1 MIPNL
6 LDRPIC
12 SVSGCKDW
20 RQTYSITGKVSY
32 LKTCRRHTYKD
43 IRQLSKEIDNKVQKV
58 LDTN

>member
-12 SVSGCKDW
+12 PVSGCENW
-20 RQTYSITGKVSY
+20 RQKYSITGKVSY

-43 IRQLSKEIDNKVQKV
+43 IKNER
-58 LDTN
+58 TNVKTYVPSVDAG